1 MATHLEL
8 QLLEYIL
15 KLETGVKKSFKF
27 TFICQDREK
36 LFKGVR
42 ILRELSILSLG
53 IKLLRRQ
60 LITNQ
65 NIFSRYE

>member
-8 QLLEYIL
+8 QLLECIL
-15 KLETGVKKSFKF
+15 KLETGVKKSSKL

-42 ILRELSILSLG
+42 VLRELSILSL
-53 IKLLRRQ
+53 
-60 LITNQ
+60 
-65 NIFSRYE
+65 